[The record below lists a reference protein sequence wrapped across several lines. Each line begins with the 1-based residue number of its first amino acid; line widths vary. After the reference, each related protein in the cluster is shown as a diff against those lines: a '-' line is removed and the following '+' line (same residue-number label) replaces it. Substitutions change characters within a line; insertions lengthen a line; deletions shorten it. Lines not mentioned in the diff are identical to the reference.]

1 VRRVVAGGDVAS
13 RIDGVADDV
22 VIKVPP
28 AVARA
33 EAPTP
38 GLRISTAVWAIWWK
52 SAHRRAREA
61 RKKEDAGEKFEGI
74 MEDSMAAIVAS
85 ASALGGFA
93 ASIRKEV
100 PDADLA
106 FSKTK
111 KTATE
116 KKVFE
121 IVKRAADLGGEG
133 EAVLA
138 DLVRLFKLRD
148 PLVHPDE
155 ELQEPVPH
163 ADRPDVRVSVET
175 AAYSA
180 SNAELAAEIVYRIV
194 RVCRDRAK
202 PAASE
207 FFEGRRIL
215 IAEGLEETSGA
226 DT

>member
-1 VRRVVAGGDVAS
+1 M
-13 RIDGVADDV
+13 ADDL
-22 VIKVPP
+22 VIKAPS

-33 EAPTP
+33 EAPVP
-38 GLRISTAVWAIWWK
+38 GIRISTAVWAIWWK
-52 SAHRRAREA
+52 SAHRCAREA
-61 RKKEDAGEKFEGI
+61 RRKEEASEKFEGI

-100 PDADLA
+100 PDADVT

-111 KTATE
+111 KTAPE

-121 IVKRAADLGGEG
+121 IVKRAADLGGERDS
-133 EAVLA
+133 VLA
-138 DLVRLFKLRD
+138 DLVRLFELRD

-163 ADRPDVRVSVET
+163 TDRPDVRVSMET

-180 SNAELAAEIVYRIV
+180 GNAELAVKTVDKIIRL
-194 RVCRDRAK
+194 CRDRAK
-202 PAASE
+202 PAAAD
-207 FFEGRRIL
+207 FFKGRRIL
-215 IAEGLEETSGA
+215 IAEGLGETSGP

>member
-1 VRRVVAGGDVAS
+1 MS
-13 RIDGVADDV
+13 DDV
-22 VIKVPP
+22 VVKPP
-28 AVARA
+28 SAEARA
-33 EAPTP
+33 DAPAP
-38 GLRISTAVWAIWWK
+38 GIRISTAVWAIWWK

-61 RKKEDAGEKFEGI
+61 REKEDAGEKFEGI

-100 PDADLA
+100 PGADLE

-111 KTATE
+111 QTATE
-116 KKVFE
+116 KRVFE

-133 EAVLA
+133 DAVLA
-138 DLVRLFKLRD
+138 DLVHLFRLRD

-163 ADRPDVRVSVET
+163 TDRPDVRVSVET

-180 SNAELAAEIVYRIV
+180 SDAELAAEVVDKVV
-194 RVCRDRAK
+194 RLCRERAK
-202 PAASE
+202 PAAAG
-207 FFEGRRIL
+207 FFAGRRIL
-215 IAEGLEETSGA
+215 IAEGLGETSGA
-226 DT
+226 ET